1 MPIPDFQS
9 IMLPL
14 LKHSADGQDHRLRD
28 ATDQLATEFKL
39 TPAERQQMQLSG
51 SQPLFYNRVAWA
63 CTYLR
68 QAGLLEAPRR
78 GLFHVTPRGR
88 QALGENP
95 ERIDNH
101 FLMRFPEFVAFK
113 QRGQDGEQT
122 AQVEPPVLR
131 PEQGTPEDILASA
144 YSQLRA
150 ALESQL
156 IDEVKKCPPSFFE
169 TLVVDLLVRMGYG
182 GSREDAGRAI
192 GGSGDGGIDGI
203 INEDRLGL
211 DVIYIQAKRWEGNVS
226 RPEIQR
232 FAGALQ
238 GRRARKGIFIT
249 TSSFTREA
257 SDFAQSIDT
266 HIILIDGQRL
276 AGLMF
281 DYNVGVSTA
290 GRYELKKLDSDYFTE
305 E

>member
-14 LKHSADGQDHRLRD
+14 LKLAADGQDHRLRD
-28 ATDQLATEFKL
+28 AVDALANSFQL
-39 TPAERQQMQLSG
+39 TPAERQEMQPNG
-51 SQPLFYNRVAWA
+51 SQLIFSNRVAWA
-63 CTYLR
+63 STYLR
-68 QAGLLEAPRR
+68 QARVLEAPRR
-78 GLFHVTPRGR
+78 GIFHITQRGR
-88 QALGENP
+88 DILAESP
-95 ERIDNH
+95 DRIDSH
-101 FLMRFPEFVAFK
+101 FLMRFPEFVEFK
-113 QRGQDGEQT
+113 QRGQTGDQT
-122 AQVEPPVLR
+122 GLVELPVTKE
-131 PEQGTPEDILASA
+131 EQGTPEDILASA
-144 YSQLRA
+144 YSRLRA
-150 ALESQL
+150 ELESQL
-156 IDEVKKCPPSFFE
+156 SEEVKKCPPSFFE

-192 GGSGDGGIDGI
+192 GGTGDGGIDGI

-211 DVIYIQAKRWEGNVS
+211 DVIFVQAKRWEANVG

-249 TSSFTREA
+249 TSGFTAEA
-257 SDFAQSIDT
+257 KEYAEVIDT

-276 AGLMF
+276 ASLMF
-281 DYNVGVSTA
+281 EHNVGVSTV
-290 GRYELKKLDSDYFTE
+290 GRYELKRLDLDYFAE